1 MDHRPSPDQPAATWM
16 SEQEFDDAVSAA
28 LTRIPDELARLL
40 TNVVVVVEDEYEPQ
54 RWEDPATEL
63 FGLYEGVP
71 LTEQYSNHTG
81 FLPDTIFV
89 YKDAHEAVCSSV
101 AELREQV
108 KVTVF
113 HEVGHYFGMEE
124 DQLHALG
131 WG

>member
-1 MDHRPSPDQPAATWM
+1 MLASYD
-16 SEQEFDDAVSAA
+16 EFEEMINDA
-28 LTRIPDELARLL
+28 LDLIPEPFARAMTNLVILARGF
-40 TNVVVVVEDEYEPQ
+40 NPEEP
-54 RWEDPATEL
+54 TMLGL
-63 FGLYEGVP
+63 FEGLP
-71 LTEQYSNHTG
+71 LTEQHSNHSG

-101 AELREQV
+101 DELREQV

-124 DQLHALG
+124 DQLHHLG

>member
-1 MDHRPSPDQPAATWM
+1 MDHRPSPEQPAATWM

-71 LTEQYSNHTG
+71 LTERSNNHWG
-81 FLPDTIFV
+81 PPDQISLYRDMLCRISRTEDDLVEQIRV
-89 YKDAHEAVCSSV
+89 TLLHEI
-101 AELREQV
+101 
-108 KVTVF
+108 
-113 HEVGHYFGMEE
+113 GHYFGLEEE
-124 DQLHALG
+124 DLDRLG
-131 WG
+131 YG